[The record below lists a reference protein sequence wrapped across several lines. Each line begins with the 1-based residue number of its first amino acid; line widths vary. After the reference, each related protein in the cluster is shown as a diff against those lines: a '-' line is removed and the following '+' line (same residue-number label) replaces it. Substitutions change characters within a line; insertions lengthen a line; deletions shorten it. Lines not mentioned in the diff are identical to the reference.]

1 MSFVVFCLFHR
12 NIFLL
17 FWYLVFSEKEMPI
30 SHITNTLT
38 ATCVGSLKRFWSR
51 SPFFFFCSF
60 PFTPPL
66 SSLLFLPPTISVVFS
81 IFSFFIFLSL
91 NSNHLNNESG
101 KTSRGKRCPWA
112 RRRETTTTQ
121 YFFGREKKRPFV
133 TLRRLRPFHA
143 HDYLVAPAQDCAT
156 RPAYK
161 YKGLTTIRSMIPVMM
176 ISFVISFFSILSQ
189 LVTCF
194 VSYRSF
200 SFLLFFLFNF
210 VSASFLYFYSITFV
224 YLLVASN
231 YNYIVHW
238 HEISLDGSDLSC
250 AGIRKKRDALLKKL
264 HHLWNR
270 IN

>member
-1 MSFVVFCLFHR
+1 MSFVVFCLFHC

-51 SPFFFFCSF
+51 SPFFIFCSF
-60 PFTPPL
+60 SFTPPL

-81 IFSFFIFLSL
+81 IFLFFIFLSL

-121 YFFGREKKRPFV
+121 CFFGREKKRPFV
-133 TLRRLRPFHA
+133 ALRRLRPFHA
-143 HDYLVAPAQDCAT
+143 HDYLVAPAQDCVT

-176 ISFVISFFSILSQ
+176 ISFVISFFLFFRSL
-189 LVTCF
+189 LL
-194 VSYRSF
+194 VSYPIVHFRSYSSF
-200 SFLLFFLFNF
+200 CLISFLVLSFIFYRLALFIYWSGVIIIISYANMR
-210 VSASFLYFYSITFV
+210 
-224 YLLVASN
+224 YL
-231 YNYIVHW
+231 W
-238 HEISLDGSDLSC
+238 TG
-250 AGIRKKRDALLKKL
+250 
-264 HHLWNR
+264 R
-270 IN
+270 ICPV

>member
-1 MSFVVFCLFHR
+1 MIILNEGVRSFDVRKNRRYASAWTILELQIRSMSVVERNRRRHSRSLLHSVILRVFFFPLFEMSFVVFCLFHR

-101 KTSRGKRCPWA
+101 KTSRGKRCP
-112 RRRETTTTQ
+112 
-121 YFFGREKKRPFV
+121 
-133 TLRRLRPFHA
+133 
-143 HDYLVAPAQDCAT
+143 
-156 RPAYK
+156 
-161 YKGLTTIRSMIPVMM
+161 
-176 ISFVISFFSILSQ
+176 
-189 LVTCF
+189 
-194 VSYRSF
+194 
-200 SFLLFFLFNF
+200 
-210 VSASFLYFYSITFV
+210 
-224 YLLVASN
+224 
-231 YNYIVHW
+231 
-238 HEISLDGSDLSC
+238 
-250 AGIRKKRDALLKKL
+250 
-264 HHLWNR
+264 
-270 IN
+270 

>member
-1 MSFVVFCLFHR
+1 MDDPRVTNQVDVCGRAQQETTLTLSPSLRYSSCIFFFPLFEMSFVVFCLFHR

-101 KTSRGKRCPWA
+101 KTSRGKRCP
-112 RRRETTTTQ
+112 
-121 YFFGREKKRPFV
+121 
-133 TLRRLRPFHA
+133 
-143 HDYLVAPAQDCAT
+143 
-156 RPAYK
+156 
-161 YKGLTTIRSMIPVMM
+161 
-176 ISFVISFFSILSQ
+176 
-189 LVTCF
+189 
-194 VSYRSF
+194 
-200 SFLLFFLFNF
+200 
-210 VSASFLYFYSITFV
+210 
-224 YLLVASN
+224 
-231 YNYIVHW
+231 
-238 HEISLDGSDLSC
+238 
-250 AGIRKKRDALLKKL
+250 
-264 HHLWNR
+264 
-270 IN
+270 